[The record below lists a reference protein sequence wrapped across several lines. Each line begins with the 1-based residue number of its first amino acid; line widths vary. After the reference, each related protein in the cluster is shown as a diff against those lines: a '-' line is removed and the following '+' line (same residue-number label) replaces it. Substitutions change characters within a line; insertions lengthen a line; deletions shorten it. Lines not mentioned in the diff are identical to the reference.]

1 MPDNS
6 NPSQFL
12 LGQDYLFL
20 ETDKHDPE
28 RFSQSRGN
36 RHGVYPHFSRLIE
49 LAWPSFIKKLNNDM
63 DKVYLNQLVFKADKN
78 TNLLDFT
85 SNIQE
90 LDSNLL
96 KSIILKDPR
105 RQIWT
110 LRDSFGL
117 SVSKNFILALEELQE
132 HPDYISATSFV
143 AKLDYYKNVEEK
155 KRLIAMIHGGLY
167 TAIYFNF
174 DIIRVPAILYY
185 RKFQEVMTVEQIQ
198 KTVMNST
205 KMLAMVASMHHDLR
219 TSLREYA
226 RSKPEYTEVLPK
238 EREAFDYEFPLNFY
252 AYDEVNDQITFD
264 SAGLMQWRQ
273 ELEASGLPK
282 TQKLGC
288 PSRHVKYD
296 KTENQTENVMTSL
309 LEAQMHFTLKY
320 LAPALETYA
329 KS

>member
-1 MPDNS
+1 MSSHS

-20 ETDKHDPE
+20 EAEKHDPE

-36 RHGVYPHFSRLIE
+36 RDGVYPYFSRIIE
-49 LAWPSFIKKLNNDM
+49 LAWPSFIAKLNNDS
-63 DKVYLNQLVFKADKN
+63 DKVYSNKLVFKADKT

-85 SNIQE
+85 SNIQQ
-90 LDSNLL
+90 LDSKLL
-96 KSIILKDPR
+96 QSIISKDPR

-110 LRDSFGL
+110 LRDSFAL
-117 SVSKNFILALEELQE
+117 SASKNFILALEELKD
-132 HPDYISATSFV
+132 HPAYISATNFV

-155 KRLIAMIHGGLY
+155 NRIIAMVHGGLY

-185 RKFQEVMTVEQIQ
+185 RKFQKVMTLEQLS

-205 KMLAMVASMHHDLR
+205 KLLTVVASMHHDLR

-226 RSKPEYTEVLPK
+226 RNKPEFTEALPP

-252 AYDEVNDQITFD
+252 QYDEALDQINFN
-264 SAGLMQWRQ
+264 SEGLAQWRK
-273 ELEASGLPK
+273 EVESSGLPK

-288 PSRHVKYD
+288 PSRHVKHD
-296 KTENQTENVMTSL
+296 KAEGQSENVMISL
-309 LEAQMHFTLKY
+309 LDSQLKFTLKY
-320 LAPALETYA
+320 LTPALETYA